1 VFIGLLA
8 ICGSALCLFHIAD
21 ADKTKLFLERK
32 YEQAMG
38 AARHGQEG
46 ALAPP
51 PLEMRK
57 WVFVTVTNCTLEYLN
72 RQ

>member
-1 VFIGLLA
+1 V
-8 ICGSALCLFHIAD
+8 ICGQWRRQDLLRGGKAGD
-21 ADKTKLFLERK
+21 
-32 YEQAMG
+32 YVMGMG
-38 AARHGQEG
+38 AARHGQDRG
-46 ALAPP
+46 GTCPP